1 MCFGGGQKD
10 PPPPPPV
17 PASPPPP
24 TRADETNKAAVNS
37 ELDTIR
43 RRKGS
48 ESTILTGG
56 LGDSGY
62 GANVQS
68 KTLLGQ

>member
-1 MCFGGGQKD
+1 MCFGSTPKVE
-10 PPPPPPV
+10 PPPPV
-17 PASPPPP
+17 PAAPAAPARS
-24 TRADETNKAAVNS
+24 DETNKANVNN
-37 ELDTIR
+37 ELDMIR

-56 LGDSGY
+56 LGDSSY
-62 GANVQS
+62 GSNVNQ